1 VQTWDAG
8 ATWMANQGALLRS
21 APDLADAVAA
31 SHPGRTVLRD
41 VEGRWVL
48 RRHRHLQ
55 ALVLTPEAIESA
67 LGAPESEPPVVV
79 VQGVGGGG
87 LLEAALA
94 RWPDAQVHGWDRDP
108 DVLRVALERCE
119 LSAALLS
126 GRLQLHAGAGLLD
139 LPKGDTVH
147 RVAHP
152 DLAPD
157 VDVDVDGEGPWV
169 VVLDGALFVQDLC
182 DVLPEHGYRV
192 FRLRSDAG
200 APPWFAWNLRRLR
213 AVGVFS
219 INHTSGVAELC
230 TALGVPLVE
239 WEIDPALDDMMPA
252 TASTARAHLF
262 TWRARNVSSWRDKGI
277 ENVVYM
283 PLAANVRRRKPDPE
297 VDVERYGA
305 PVVFVGN
312 SMAERMP
319 HLRAALQGLIEVW
332 ARQRGAG
339 NNAGEAAARL
349 IPELIQRC
357 RKGLPAH
364 VAPEVLAQVCP
375 GLDDVARARG
385 VRWKPAL
392 LLGEMI
398 GGFWRH
404 EVVASLAPMGVQ
416 VWGDPGW
423 RGLERHGVRYR
434 GFAGHTRDLGGIYC
448 AAGINVD
455 IGRIYQ
461 ADIVTMRVF
470 DVLACGGFLIA
481 AWSEGLGELF
491 ALGEEL
497 ETWKTLPELVEKT
510 RYYLDHPDARD
521 RLAARGRQRVLQEH
535 SVRQRIH
542 DMLVHTGLPSAP
554 PSPLPEP

>member
-1 VQTWDAG
+1 MHTWDAS
-8 ATWMANQGALLRS
+8 ATWMENQGALLRS

-41 VEGRWVL
+41 VDGRWVL
-48 RRHRHLQ
+48 RRHRHIQ
-55 ALVLTPEAIESA
+55 ALVLTPEAVGEA
-67 LGAPESEPPVVV
+67 LGEPEVTPDVVV
-79 VQGVGGGG
+79 VEGVGAGG
-87 LLEAALA
+87 LVLAALE
-94 RWPDAQVHGWDRDP
+94 RWPDARIHGWDRDP

-119 LSAALLS
+119 LSLALLS
-126 GRLQLHAGAGLLD
+126 GQLQLHAGAGLLD
-139 LPKGDTVH
+139 LPRGEGVH

-152 DLAPD
+152 DLAAD
-157 VDVDVDGEGPWV
+157 VDLDGEGRWV

-192 FRLRSDAG
+192 FRLRADAG

-213 AVGVFS
+213 AAGVFC

-252 TASTARAHLF
+252 TASTAGAHLF
-262 TWRARNVSSWRDKGI
+262 TWRARNVAAWSDRGI
-277 ENVVYM
+277 ENVVYL
-283 PLAANVRRRKPDPE
+283 PLAANVHRRRPEPEPDL
-297 VDVERYGA
+297 ERYGA

-319 HLRAALQGLIEVW
+319 HLRSALQGLIEVW
-332 ARQRGAG
+332 ARDRGAG
-339 NNAGEAAARL
+339 AQAGEAAARL

-357 RKGLPAH
+357 RQGLPGHA
-364 VAPEVLAQVCP
+364 APEVLAQLCP
-375 GLDDVARARG
+375 GLDDVAKSRG

-392 LLGEMI
+392 LLGEII
-398 GGFWRH
+398 GGYWRH
-404 EVVASLAPMGVQ
+404 EVVASLAPMGAQ
-416 VWGDPGW
+416 VWGDTGW
-423 RGLERHGVRYR
+423 RGLERHGVVYR

-448 AAGINVD
+448 AAQVNVD

-491 ALGEEL
+491 ELGDEI
-497 ETWKTLPELVEKT
+497 ETWKSLPELVEKT
-510 RYYLDHPDARD
+510 RYYLDHPDAR
-521 RLAARGRQRVLQEH
+521 RQLAERGRARVLQDH
-535 SVRQRIH
+535 TVRRRIH
-542 DMLVHTGLPSAP
+542 DMLTHAGLPAAP
-554 PSPLPEP
+554 PRPAAEQ

>member
-1 VQTWDAG
+1 MQTWDAG

-41 VEGRWVL
+41 VDGRWVL
-48 RRHRHLQ
+48 RHHRHVRPL
-55 ALVLTPEAIESA
+55 LLTPEAIDTA
-67 LGAPESEPPVVV
+67 MGDPAPAPAPVTVVV
-79 VQGVGGGG
+79 EGVGGGG
-87 LLEAALA
+87 LLEAALE
-94 RWPDAQVHGWDRDP
+94 RWPDARVHGWDRDP
-108 DVLRVALERCE
+108 DVLRVALERCD
-119 LSAALLS
+119 LGAALLS

-139 LPKGDTVH
+139 LPRGPGVH
-147 RVAHP
+147 RVVHP
-152 DLAPD
+152 NLAAD
-157 VDVDVDGEGPWV
+157 VDLDGDGRWA
-169 VVLDGALFVQDLC
+169 VVLDGTLFVQDLC
-182 DVLPEHGYRV
+182 EVLPEHGYRV
-192 FRLRSDAG
+192 FRLRADAG
-200 APPWFAWNLRRLR
+200 GPPWFAWNLRRLR
-213 AVGVFS
+213 ALGVFS

-239 WEIDPALDDMMPA
+239 WEIDPALDDMSP
-252 TASTARAHLF
+252 TVASTAQAHLF
-262 TWRARNVSSWRDKGI
+262 TWRARNVVGWRDKGI
-277 ENVVYM
+277 EDVVYM
-283 PLAANVRRRKPDPE
+283 PLAANVRRRSPDPE

-312 SMAERMP
+312 SLAERMP
-319 HLRAALQGLIEVW
+319 QLRAALQGLIEVW

-339 NNAGEAAARL
+339 ARAGEAAARL

-357 RKGLPAH
+357 RQRLPAD
-364 VAPEVLAQVCP
+364 VAAEVLAQVCP
-375 GLDDVARARG
+375 GIDDVAQARA

-434 GFAGHTRDLGGIYC
+434 GFAGHVRDLSGIYC
-448 AAGINVD
+448 AAEVNVD

-461 ADIVTMRVF
+461 PDIVTMRVF

-481 AWSEGLGELF
+481 AWSEGLGDLF
-491 ALGEEL
+491 TLGEEI
-497 ETWKTLPELVEKT
+497 ETWKTVPELADKT
-510 RYYLDHPDARD
+510 RFYIAQPKARA
-521 RLAARGRQRVLQEH
+521 RLAARGRRRVLQEH
-535 SVRQRIH
+535 SVRRRIY
-542 DMLVHTGLPSAP
+542 DMLVHTGLPATAP
-554 PSPLPEP
+554 SSPSES